1 MPKSPKIV
9 TPNPPQAKTPKPKPK
24 PNPIS
29 RLGDYAYPPKK
40 KGKDK

>member
-9 TPNPPQAKTPKPKPK
+9 TPNPPQAKAPKPK

-40 KGKDK
+40 KTRGKK